1 MLLLCIECVL
11 MTSIRKQVFA
21 YINIYQDKSVKEV
34 QKHFK
39 ECPKETIRTYYRQ
52 YKGNTKN
59 ISLYTNIDIRTE
71 LIKIIK
77 DYKTPASARVQAIR
91 EYNNLIE
98 KEPDK
103 SGEDPYLKYL
113 EKQSLR
119 IATSDDIS

>member
-1 MLLLCIECVL
+1 
-11 MTSIRKQVFA
+11 MTSIRKQVFE
-21 YINIYQDKSVKEV
+21 YLNIYQDKSVKEV
-34 QKHFK
+34 QKHFGH
-39 ECPKETIRTYYRQ
+39 CPKETIRTYYRQ

-59 ISLYTNIDIRTE
+59 IPLYTNIDIRTE

-119 IATSDDIS
+119 IATSEDIS